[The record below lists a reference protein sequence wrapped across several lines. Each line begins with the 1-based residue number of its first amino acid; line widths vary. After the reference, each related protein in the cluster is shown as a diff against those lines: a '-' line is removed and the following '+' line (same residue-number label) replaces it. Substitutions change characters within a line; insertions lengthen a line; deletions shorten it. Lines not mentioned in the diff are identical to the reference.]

1 MRMPTLYVGHGTPMN
16 ALADNQWTRGFAS
29 LGKTLPRPKAI
40 LSISGHFFTAGIFL
54 TGNERPPTIH
64 DFGGFPKELYEV
76 EYPCPGDPALA
87 ERVAG
92 IFDGGAELTDKWGL
106 DHGTWTVLRF
116 MYPEADIP
124 TVQLS
129 MDGRLEPDT
138 HVAIGR
144 MLQPLRDEGVLILGT
159 GNITHNLRM
168 GFQGQAEGV
177 VPEWAAAFDSAVTK
191 ACEERD
197 FLTLV
202 QAVGTDN
209 GRIAHPSPDHF
220 FPLLYVAGAA
230 DDDDP
235 VSYPIQGFER
245 SFSMRA
251 IRFG

>member
-40 LSISGHFFTAGIFL
+40 LSISGHFYTAGIFL

-64 DFGGFPKELYEV
+64 DFGGFPKELYEI

-92 IFDGGAELTDKWGL
+92 IFDGAAELTDEWGL

-159 GNITHNLRM
+159 GNLTHNLRM

-177 VPEWAAAFDSAVTK
+177 VPDWASDFDAAVST

-197 FLTLV
+197 FLSLV
-202 QAVGTDN
+202 QAAGTDN

-251 IRFG
+251 IQFG